1 MSEHS
6 PAAHLTAATRWELFV
21 LTWRIVLV
29 VALML
34 GGYWLIPLSWF
45 DTSRAPLVLLIV
57 GLSAYLMLVIR
68 RMVRLSHADYPML
81 QLGESVVIVVV
92 GLVCLFAFI
101 YAVLSRNDPAA
112 FSQVVDKHA
121 GLYFSMTV
129 TTTTGFGDIVGVST
143 AARSL
148 ITAQMFITLIVLATA
163 IRGVT
168 SAAQLGSRR
177 ARQNKATPSDG
188 EVSDESA

>member
-1 MSEHS
+1 MT
-6 PAAHLTAATRWELFV
+6 L
-21 LTWRIVLV
+21 RILLIL
-29 VALML
+29 ALML

-45 DTSRAPLVLLIV
+45 DTSRAPLVLMVV

-68 RMVRLSHADYPML
+68 RMVRLSHAENPML
-81 QLGESVVIVVV
+81 QLGESIVIVVV

-101 YAVLSRNDPAA
+101 YAVLSRNDPGA
-112 FSQVVDKHA
+112 FSQEVDKHA
-121 GLYFSMTV
+121 ALYFSMTV

-148 ITAQMFITLIVLATA
+148 VTAQMFITLIVLATA
-163 IRGVT
+163 VRGVT

-177 ARQNKATPSDG
+177 AQQRKEVGSDG
-188 EVSDESA
+188 SVSDESSSDGSS